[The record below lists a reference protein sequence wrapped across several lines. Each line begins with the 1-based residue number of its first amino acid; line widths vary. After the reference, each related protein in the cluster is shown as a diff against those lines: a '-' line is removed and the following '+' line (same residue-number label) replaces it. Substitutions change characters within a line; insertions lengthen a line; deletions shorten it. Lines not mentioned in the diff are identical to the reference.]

1 MAREPAAEGLLS
13 TPRDHIED
21 PSITKLAEEA
31 GHTDEVAVGR
41 QLFGWRELLSIVI
54 PLVLLLVVARNVDWG
69 TAMATLRTANPWYV
83 LAALVIYYATFP
95 LRARRWARLLHE
107 GGLMLRGRDLLE
119 ILMLGWFVNCLAPAK
134 LGDLYRSYL
143 VKQRFNVS
151 LSRTVGVV
159 VAERL
164 LDIFVVFALLL
175 VGGYIAFG
183 RTVLP
188 DLRLVYLSAVAL
200 AIFIVAAFLVVYYL
214 APRLGRFF
222 PSEVRR
228 IGRLFRE
235 GVLHSFRA
243 LPEAGP
249 ETVIIWLAEAARLAF
264 VLASLRLELP
274 ISGVIFVAVA
284 SSLLTTV
291 PLTPAGFGFVE
302 LAVVYVLTTGF
313 GLATHD
319 AIAVAVLDRLVSV
332 FSVIVIGGLLYARHR
347 RQEARLNSRR

>member
-1 MAREPAAEGLLS
+1 MGA
-13 TPRDHIED
+13 HVED
-21 PSITKLAEEA
+21 PSIDQLAEEA
-31 GHTDEVAVGR
+31 GHTDEVAVRR
-41 QLFGWRELLSIVI
+41 QIFGWREVISIIV
-54 PLVLLLVVARNVDWG
+54 PLVLLAVVARNVDWG
-69 TAMATLRTANPWYV
+69 TAIATIRSASGAYV

-95 LRARRWARLLHE
+95 LRARRWARLLRE
-107 GGLMLRGRDLLE
+107 GGLKLRGRDLLE

-188 DLRLVYLSAVAL
+188 NLRLVYLSAVAL
-200 AIFIVAAFLVVYYL
+200 ALFLALAFLAAYFI
-214 APRLGRFF
+214 APRVGRYF
-222 PSEVRR
+222 PGEVRR

-249 ETVIIWLAEAARLAF
+249 ETVVIWLAEAGRLAF
-264 VLASLRLELP
+264 VLAALRLELP

-313 GLATHD
+313 GLATND

-332 FSVIVIGGLLYARHR
+332 FSVIVVGGLLYARHR
-347 RQEARLNSRR
+347 RTEALLDSRR